1 MTTFVTGG
9 IPLLLLPIR
18 ILVVIARHHCGAFA
32 QTSSTSGSV
41 TIAGDLF
48 PNRDNTTELRSR
60 VFVEELLDPSPQ
72 VRIALSGF
80 AEGLVAHG
88 PTIEVPDGEQVNDAV
103 AGVLDASVAWKTK
116 HVDLLAGFAR
126 MSWGR
131 LDELQPTDVVNPL
144 DASRFFF
151 ESRSEARLPVGLV
164 RVRAYLTD
172 NTTIE
177 VVYVPFFPPRP
188 VRSTR

>member
-1 MTTFVTGG
+1 MTTVFRALLVAVVMVVTTA
-9 IPLLLLPIR
+9 
-18 ILVVIARHHCGAFA
+18 VAFA

-72 VRIALSGF
+72 VRLALSGF
-80 AEGLVAHG
+80 AEGLVARR
-88 PTIEVPDGEQVNDAV
+88 PTIEAPHGEQVNDA
-103 AGVLDASVAWKTK
+103 AGGVLDASVTWKTK
-116 HVDLLAGFAR
+116 HADLLAGFAR
-126 MSWGR
+126 LSWGR

-151 ESRSEARLPVGLV
+151 ESRSEARLPSRTRASSGLP
-164 RVRAYLTD
+164 D
-172 NTTIE
+172 GQHDD
-177 VVYVPFFPPRP
+177 
-188 VRSTR
+188 